1 MKYTEQERLD
11 IGRRVYTKEITEV
24 DAQLEYN
31 IGRTTVQ
38 QYTKLYKEANNIPLK
53 STRRSFSNPS
63 SGGLQFSVDVKDYQD
78 MTREELIN
86 ELIKSKV
93 NEARAKKGYEVKGV
107 GADKEFIS
115 LNSKN
120 SK

>member
-38 QYTKLYKEANNIPLK
+38 QYTKLYKEANNIPVK
-53 STRRSFSNPS
+53 SARRPFSNSS